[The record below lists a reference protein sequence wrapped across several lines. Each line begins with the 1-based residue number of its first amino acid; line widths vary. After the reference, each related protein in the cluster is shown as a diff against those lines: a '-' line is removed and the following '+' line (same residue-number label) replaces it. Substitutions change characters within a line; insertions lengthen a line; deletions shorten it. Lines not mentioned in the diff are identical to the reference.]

1 MKKDKKVF
9 ILIEVVL
16 AMLVLIVLLFMFQ
29 ERADQG
35 VKKIA
40 VVVPN
45 SDHSRWA
52 SFKYGL
58 QMAETDFDVETVV
71 VSTGE
76 TLTEEEEAALMES
89 EIDNGADGILVQP
102 AAGDDMRETLER
114 IGKKTPV
121 VQVESTVYTDE
132 ENVKIASVE
141 PEHYAMGK
149 TLAEE
154 ILLDYNGSLGGKTI
168 GILSGDKGS
177 AASEERKA
185 GLTAG
190 LKDAGGEILWSVD
203 GYLDAEEIL
212 SPAAYPRVDIIVAL
226 DDSSFV
232 AVGEINAKGSLN
244 GAVLYGIGSSTEA
257 FYYLDNGFAEC
268 LVVPDEFHVGYQGLA
283 VLADDLRDSHKAED
297 YPEVA
302 YTTVR
307 RETLFTEEN
316 QNILFTMIQ

>member
-76 TLTEEEEAALMES
+76 TLTAEEEAELMES

-149 TLAEE
+149 
-154 ILLDYNGSLGGKTI
+154 
-168 GILSGDKGS
+168 
-177 AASEERKA
+177 
-185 GLTAG
+185 
-190 LKDAGGEILWSVD
+190 
-203 GYLDAEEIL
+203 
-212 SPAAYPRVDIIVAL
+212 
-226 DDSSFV
+226 
-232 AVGEINAKGSLN
+232 
-244 GAVLYGIGSSTEA
+244 
-257 FYYLDNGFAEC
+257 
-268 LVVPDEFHVGYQGLA
+268 
-283 VLADDLRDSHKAED
+283 
-297 YPEVA
+297 
-302 YTTVR
+302 
-307 RETLFTEEN
+307 
-316 QNILFTMIQ
+316 

>member
-40 VVVPN
+40 VIVPN

-102 AAGDDMRETLER
+102 AAGEGDVPHF
-114 IGKKTPV
+114 GKAVP
-121 VQVESTVYTDE
+121 
-132 ENVKIASVE
+132 
-141 PEHYAMGK
+141 
-149 TLAEE
+149 
-154 ILLDYNGSLGGKTI
+154 
-168 GILSGDKGS
+168 
-177 AASEERKA
+177 AAV
-185 GLTAG
+185 
-190 LKDAGGEILWSVD
+190 AGGHH
-203 GYLDAEEIL
+203 DA
-212 SPAAYPRVDIIVAL
+212 VAQHKRL
-226 DDSSFV
+226 ESLA
-232 AVGEINAKGSLN
+232 AVGRGDALHRLGDTENLRPAGHKDFSRQRHRFKHQLVLLGLHGPPSL
-244 GAVLYGIGSSTEA
+244 
-257 FYYLDNGFAEC
+257 
-268 LVVPDEFHVGYQGLA
+268 
-283 VLADDLRDSHKAED
+283 
-297 YPEVA
+297 
-302 YTTVR
+302 
-307 RETLFTEEN
+307 
-316 QNILFTMIQ
+316 